1 MELKRSMIQTK
12 ANIRSKIKTEKK
24 PNSAANRISA
34 DFMALLDNQFPV
46 AELSYTIKLKSASDF
61 AQKLNIHVNH
71 LNRSVKTI
79 NNKSTSNI
87 IRDRILAE
95 SKRLLEQT
103 DWNVSEIAYCLGF
116 TEVTHFNNFFKKGLS
131 MNPSQ
136 FRKSLIENR
145 KHKT

>member
-1 MELKRSMIQTK
+1 MIRKSMNQTATK
-12 ANIRSKIKTEKK
+12 KQLTIKTEE
-24 PNSAANRISA
+24 PSNSAANRIST
-34 DFMALLDNQFPV
+34 DFLELLESQFPISD
-46 AELSYTIKLKSASDF
+46 LRHILKLRTASDF

-71 LNRSVKTI
+71 LNRSVKAI

-95 SKRLLEQT
+95 SKRLLDQT

-116 TEVTHFNNFFKKGLS
+116 TEVTHFNNFFKKALN

-136 FRKSLIENR
+136 YRKSR
-145 KHKT
+145 

>member
-1 MELKRSMIQTK
+1 MNQTATK
-12 ANIRSKIKTEKK
+12 KQLTIKTEE
-24 PNSAANRISA
+24 PSNSAANRIST
-34 DFMALLDNQFPV
+34 DFLELLESQFPISD
-46 AELSYTIKLKSASDF
+46 LRHILKLRTASDF

-71 LNRSVKTI
+71 LNRSVKAI

-95 SKRLLEQT
+95 SKRLLDQT

-116 TEVTHFNNFFKKGLS
+116 TEVTHFNNFFKKALN

-136 FRKSLIENR
+136 YRKSR
-145 KHKT
+145 